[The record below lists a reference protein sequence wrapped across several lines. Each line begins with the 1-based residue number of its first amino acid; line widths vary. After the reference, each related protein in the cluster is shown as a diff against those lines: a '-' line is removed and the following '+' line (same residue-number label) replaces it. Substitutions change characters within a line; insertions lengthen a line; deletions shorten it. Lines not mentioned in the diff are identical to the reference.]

1 VLFAAVLIAKGLI
14 AKYSS
19 SAHELLLQFLSV
31 GHVVCEARKSATGS

>member
-1 VLFAAVLIAKGLI
+1 VLFAAVLGAKGLI

-31 GHVVCEARKSATGS
+31 DTVGREAR